1 MTTSATLDSTS
12 LRLDAGGQAVV
23 PLQIRNSG
31 SVVEGYTISVI
42 GAPAAWTTV
51 EPAVLSLYPGTTTT
65 ATVTFH
71 PPRSARVPAGE
82 LPFGVRVVPT
92 EHPDQA
98 VVPEGVVEV
107 LPFLETTAELVP
119 RTSQGRRGRHRVAID
134 NRGNV
139 PVNALVDATSDGEQV
154 RFKVD
159 PVGLAIGPGEARFVD
174 LAVVPRRRRW
184 RGQPVTHPF
193 VVTVAPQDS
202 TPVQLDGSYVQG
214 PIVPKWVL
222 WTLLALLALLGAA
235 LAAWF
240 WLLKPT
246 IESQAEEAA
255 QEAAAEAEQAAAEAG
270 EAAQQAGAAADDAGG
285 AANDAKQAADQAE
298 ETSPGRDPNP
308 RPRVVTTDVAP
319 RLNVVSAGTDE
330 AVYDLPGEDDTLA
343 LTDLVLSNPQGDFGR
358 VQVVVDGQVRLEHAL
373 ENFRDLDF
381 HFVSPIMV
389 DDDVTLRV
397 TCRSPGR
404 PPDAPVP
411 TTCDVSVLLGGELV
425 APAPRPTPSTPSAG

>member
-23 PLQIRNSG
+23 PLQIRNNG
-31 SVVEGYTISVI
+31 QVVEGYTISVI

-51 EPAVLSLYPGTTTT
+51 EPALLSLYPGTTTT

-92 EHPDQA
+92 EHPEQA

-119 RTSQGRRGRHRVAID
+119 RTSQGRRGRHQVAID

-159 PVGLAIGPGEARFVD
+159 PVGLVVGPGEARFVD
-174 LAVVPRRRRW
+174 LRVVPRRRKW

-202 TPVQLDGSYVQG
+202 TPVQLDGGYVQG

-222 WTLLALLALLGAA
+222 WALLALLALLGAA

-255 QEAAAEAEQAAAEAG
+255 DEAAAQAEQAAAKAG
-270 EAAQQAGAAADDAGG
+270 EAADAAGS

-298 ETSPGRDPNP
+298 ETAPGPDPVP

-389 DDDVTLRV
+389 DDDVTLRLV
-397 TCRSPGR
+397 CRSPGQ

-425 APAPRPTPSTPSAG
+425 APAPNPPAAG